1 MRSSRVSL
9 LTTNHIKQLSDY
21 QKPSF
26 AIEKTDLIVDI
37 DTQCTLVTSELK
49 IKRVILTSEPLVLDG
64 EALELIAIKINGT
77 ELNPANYKIIGNS
90 KLTSQLQIDTLLN
103 EFSLQIQTRIYPQS
117 NTSLQGLYCS
127 NKLYCTQC
135 EAEGFR
141 KITYYLDRPDV
152 LSVFTTKIIADKQAF
167 PVLLSNGNLI
177 TEGVIDKNK
186 HYKIYEDPHPKPSYL
201 FALVA
206 GNLALKQDKF
216 VTMYKRQV
224 TLNFYTEPG
233 NEDKTLFAIHALKKA
248 MRWDEKKYQ
257 REYDL
262 QEYNVVAVHDFN
274 MGAMENKGLNIFNA
288 KYILADKQIATDF
301 DYQHIEAVVAH
312 EYFHNWTGNRITC
325 RDWFQLSL
333 KEGLTVFR
341 EQQFCAD
348 QGLAAFKRIQDVD
361 IMYSRQFSE
370 DAGPMSHPVQPQ
382 SYVEINNFYTM
393 TIYHKGAEVIR
404 MLSSLLGHQGFGKG
418 MTYYFNRYDGQAVT
432 IYDFIHAFE
441 VTNKINLTQ
450 FKLWYTQSGTP
461 EINIKSDY
469 DATKKIYK
477 LMVEQHTAPTADQI
491 EKSPLVIPLECTL
504 LDQSGKAI
512 HTEVLMLDTASKTFE
527 FNQISSQ
534 PVPSFLGDFSAPV
547 KVFYDYTPMQL
558 AHIIE
563 YDLCGVARWNAA
575 QQLYMHL
582 VKNNLKEMEILIK
595 VFKNIMSRLA
605 YEVENFSYH
614 ERVPY
619 DYALEAELLSVPDI
633 QYFISQDK
641 DFNLDLTLSRVD
653 LIKKQLA
660 ADLSTEMESLFGK
673 IMTLPEFHPEAEQED
688 SYLLSYSQG
697 LRAMKNKLLAY
708 LCLSSE
714 KNYIY
719 SKTQYE
725 LAENM
730 TDRMGALQAM
740 QSIDC
745 ELRSTLL
752 QNFYDT
758 WQHEPLVVN
767 KWLMLEATSDL
778 PGTFERVKYLTMHPA
793 FHFHNPNQVYALI
806 GGFTQRNWAQF
817 YQCSPEPYLWLASI
831 ILKLDERNPQVSA
844 RMTESLLIKDK
855 LDAQRQE
862 YIIQALYM
870 IKNKT
875 NLSTDLSEI
884 ITKALK

>member
-1 MRSSRVSL
+1 MSL
-9 LTTNHIKQLSDY
+9 LTTNHVKKLVDY
-21 QKPSF
+21 QKPNF
-26 AIEKTDLIVDI
+26 FIENINLTIKIED
-37 DTQCTLVTSELK
+37 QFTLVSSELK
-49 IKRVILTSEPLVLDG
+49 IKRVILNSDPLVLEG
-64 EALELIAIKINGT
+64 EDLELIDLKLDGKTLNLSDYNIKG
-77 ELNPANYKIIGNS
+77 EAKQA
-90 KLTSQLQIDTLLN
+90 SQLWIDTVPT
-103 EFSLQIQTRIYPQS
+103 EFTLSVQTRIFPKT

-152 LSVFTTKIIADKQAF
+152 LAIYTTKIIAKITEF

-177 TEGVIDKNK
+177 EEGQFDKDN
-186 HYKIYEDPHPKPSYL
+186 HYKIYHDPHPKPSYL

-206 GNLALKQDKF
+206 GKLAVQQDKF
-216 VTMYKRQV
+216 VTMYKREV

-233 NEDKTLFAIHALKKA
+233 NEHKTQFAISALKKA
-248 MRWDEKKYQ
+248 MRWDEKNYQ

-288 KYILADKQIATDF
+288 KYILADKETATDI
-301 DYQHIEAVVAH
+301 DYQRIEAVIAH

-348 QGLAAFKRIQDVD
+348 QGLDSFKRIQDVEL
-361 IMYSRQFSE
+361 MYSRQFAE

-404 MLSSLLGHQGFGKG
+404 MLFLLLGHRGFSKG
-418 MTYYFNRYDGQAVT
+418 MTYYFDRYDGQAVT

-461 EINIKSDY
+461 EITITSEY
-469 DATKKIYK
+469 DEAKNKYK
-477 LMVEQHTAPTADQI
+477 LKIDQHTEPTADQS
-491 EKSPLVIPLECTL
+491 EKLPLVIPLDCTL
-504 LDQSGKAI
+504 MNESGEVL
-512 HTEVLMLDTASKTFE
+512 HTEILMFDTSSKIFQFDNITT
-527 FNQISSQ
+527 Q
-534 PVPSFLGDFSAPV
+534 PIPSFLGNFSAPV
-547 KVFYDYTPMQL
+547 KVYYDYTPTQL

-563 YDLCGVARWNAA
+563 YDPNGVARWNAV
-575 QQLYMHL
+575 QQFYFYL
-582 VKNNLKEMEILIK
+582 VKKNIEDITILIE
-595 VFKNIMSRLA
+595 VFKNKLNTLGEEI
-605 YEVENFSYH
+605 EHFSYH
-614 ERVPY
+614 EKVPY
-619 DYALEAELLSVPDI
+619 DYALEAELFSLPEV
-633 QYFISQDK
+633 QYFIGQDK
-641 DFNLDLTLSRVD
+641 TFDLDLTLSKIK
-653 LIKKQLA
+653 LIKNKLA
-660 ADLSTEMESLFGK
+660 TELSVEMERLFGK
-673 IMTLPEFHPEAEQED
+673 IMTLPEFDPKAEEED

-697 LRAMKNKLLAY
+697 LRALKNKLLGF
-708 LCLSSE
+708 LCLFSPE
-714 KNYIY
+714 NYTY
-719 SKTQYE
+719 AKCQYE

-730 TDRMGALQAM
+730 TDRMGALQAI
-740 QSIDC
+740 QSIDD
-745 ELRSTLL
+745 EIRSTLL
-752 QNFYDT
+752 QDFYES

-778 PGTFERVKYLTMHPA
+778 PNTFERVKYLTTHPA
-793 FHFHNPNQVYALI
+793 FHFYNPNQVYALI
-806 GGFTQRNWAQF
+806 GGFTQHNWAQF
-817 YQCSPEPYLWLASI
+817 YQHSPEPYLWLANI

-844 RMTESLLIKDK
+844 RMAEALLVKDK
-855 LDAQRQE
+855 LDVERKNYITDALT
-862 YIIQALYM
+862 IIQ
-870 IKNKT
+870 NKT
-875 NLSTDLSEI
+875 NLSSDLSEI